1 MKCNKAVQHF
11 HDKAIHQDYDAV
23 NQTNYFQAS
32 SRIYFD
38 NNLLFIVK
46 YLIMKNLFFKKAA
59 LKAGL
64 FAAICLTAFMVQANA
79 GLDYYEIYI
88 GKKLILKRAVN
99 QPLSLNN
106 LPLSQANS
114 NDQLIIYYYQC
125 NAPDKLGSNRVIVLK
140 DANGN
145 KVKKWKF
152 ADAKGADK
160 GMVIPVKELLQLQQ
174 EGNNSLALF
183 YSAEGREQ
191 GEKIAMV
198 AGKSKTVGF
207 WKENQNDNKISLL
220 ALLAFARWRFAN
232 AV

>member
-1 MKCNKAVQHF
+1 
-11 HDKAIHQDYDAV
+11 
-23 NQTNYFQAS
+23 
-32 SRIYFD
+32 
-38 NNLLFIVK
+38 
-46 YLIMKNLFFKKAA
+46 MKNVIFKKA
-59 LKAGL
+59 GL
-64 FAAICLTAFMVQANA
+64 LAAICLIAFAIQANA

-183 YSAEGREQ
+183 YSAEGMQQEQ
-191 GEKIAMV
+191 KIAMV
-198 AGKSKTVGF
+198 AAQKNKATGFLDDEQKRGK
-207 WKENQNDNKISLL
+207 IIIA
-220 ALLAFARWRFAN
+220 ALLAFEKWRFAH